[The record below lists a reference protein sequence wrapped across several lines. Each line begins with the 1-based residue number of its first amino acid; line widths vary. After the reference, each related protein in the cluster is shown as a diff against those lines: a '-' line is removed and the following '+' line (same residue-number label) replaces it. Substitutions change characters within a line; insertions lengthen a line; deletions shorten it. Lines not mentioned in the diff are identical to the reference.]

1 VGARARDARRRV
13 AAGGAGAGK
22 QAAYLGTVFYG
33 AFTSTRLLAAPL
45 SWVLPST
52 TILWLCFAGLLAGS
66 VMLIV
71 AQRCLDAGLFW
82 AATAVLG
89 VFCGPLWP
97 AVQAVPVEKYGIA
110 IGAKHYA
117 FVLTAAKI
125 GIAIEQVAF
134 SQLLSSARTA
144 PLAVWLVSQTA
155 ALMMR
160 RARHPP
166 ATAPQ

>member
-1 VGARARDARRRV
+1 
-13 AAGGAGAGK
+13 
-22 QAAYLGTVFYG
+22 
-33 AFTSTRLLAAPL
+33 
-45 SWVLPST
+45 
-52 TILWLCFAGLLAGS
+52 
-66 VMLIV
+66 M
-71 AQRCLDAGLFW
+71 
-82 AATAVLG
+82 
-89 VFCGPLWP
+89 
-97 AVQAVPVEKYGIA
+97 EKYGIQ